1 MNKKNY
7 RHKNSSHR
15 NFSRSDRIEEQIK
28 RDLSQIIFRELKNPN
43 VKLISLTAVEIT
55 PDYAHAKIFFT
66 TFDDTSEQIEIVQN
80 ALNQA
85 AGFLRKELGKGLHL
99 HTLPSLHFV
108 FDNSLLQGQEMDK
121 VIQKAMEKTNQ
132 SQNEENS
139 E

>member
-66 TFDDTSEQIEIVQN
+66 TFDDTPEQIEIVQN

-85 AGFLRKELGKGLHL
+85 AGFLRKELSKGLHL

-108 FDNSLLQGQEMDK
+108 FDNSLLQGQAMDK